1 MKSRSR
7 MPGTGLSAGFR
18 VAIAVAVVIGTYLVF
33 EMGRL
38 RADYNIVAT
47 SIEKQELHDVISG
60 LEEQIVALKQ
70 EIALL
75 ETHREIDRE
84 AYHVVE
90 GNLTELE
97 RKIQEQSDAI
107 AFYRGIVSPK
117 DGGRGLRVQDLKV
130 TQGKDDRHYHLR
142 LVLVQTLQHD
152 RTVKGEVAFSLDG
165 ALDGVATTYQLEALL
180 PAETNSSW
188 AFSFRYFQDFDR
200 ELVLP
205 NGFVPEKINVEV
217 VSQTKSIASVKQ
229 SFDWVAGSS

>member
-117 DGGRGLRVQDLKV
+117 DGGRGLWRSIPGEWIFLPILSFYIWIKKILK
-130 TQGKDDRHYHLR
+130 QGC
-142 LVLVQTLQHD
+142 
-152 RTVKGEVAFSLDG
+152 
-165 ALDGVATTYQLEALL
+165 
-180 PAETNSSW
+180 
-188 AFSFRYFQDFDR
+188 
-200 ELVLP
+200 
-205 NGFVPEKINVEV
+205 
-217 VSQTKSIASVKQ
+217 
-229 SFDWVAGSS
+229 